1 MIDFI
6 AKIFGYVMNFIY
18 VMLGNMGVTNLGLTI
33 ILFAAFV
40 QLILFPFIYIQQKKS
55 KVTQVIQP
63 ELNKISRK
71 YRDKKDQ
78 ESMLAMQQEQSAIY
92 KKYGTSPTS
101 GCLPMI
107 IQMIILFGV
116 IKIIYN
122 IPNYIDIV
130 GKSYTEIAKPMVVA
144 MKEEPSIK
152 DDMEEIAKELQATRY
167 YKDPTSVEDVVSV
180 VYRFKDETYEKARE
194 IFKNHPDVLES
205 ISVDSVKRIRSLNNF
220 IFKLNVS
227 DYPNQ
232 HGVSIYLLIPFL
244 AALFQWLQ
252 TKTIRQ
258 PEMTGDQA
266 AMGNY
271 MKVMTN
277 TMPIVSLIFYYSLPC
292 GIGLYWAAKALFNV
306 IQQVGFNIYF
316 DHIDID
322 EMIAKQKEKAE
333 KSGKKS
339 FYEKMMEASSNAAD
353 TAGTNPKTP
362 DGTRLNKSNDISKA
376 AKLSTKGIDYTPV
389 ERTVKDEVAATDS
402 KKDKKKDKGF
412 GDIAKLANMMEESK

>member
-1 MIDFI
+1 MIDII
-6 AKIFGYVMNFIY
+6 AKIFGHVMNLIY
-18 VMLGNMGVTNLGLTI
+18 VGLDKLDVTNLGLTI
-33 ILFAAFV
+33 IIFAAFV

-55 KVTQVIQP
+55 KITQYIQP
-63 ELNKISRK
+63 ELNKVSRK

-78 ESMLAMQQEQSAIY
+78 ESMLAMQQEQNAIY

-122 IPNYIDIV
+122 IPNYIDVI
-130 GKSYTEIAKPMVVA
+130 GNSYSEIAKPMVAA
-144 MKEEPSIK
+144 MKEDKELTSE
-152 DDMEEIAKELQATRY
+152 MESLAKELQATRY
-167 YKDPTSVEDVVSV
+167 YKDSESVEDVVSV
-180 VYRFKDETYEKARE
+180 IYRFKDETWDKARDMFAE
-194 IFKNHPDVLES
+194 YPDVINAISPDS
-205 ISVDSVKRIRSLNNF
+205 IKKLRSLNNF

-232 HGVSIYLLIPFL
+232 HGMSLYILIPVL

-258 PEMTGDQA
+258 PEMPAEQA

-277 TMPIVSLIFYYSLPC
+277 TMPVVSLVFYYSLPC

-316 DHIDID
+316 DHKDI
-322 EMIAKQKEKAE
+322 EELIAKQKEKAD
-333 KSGKKS
+333 KSNKKS
-339 FYEKMMEASSNAAD
+339 IYDRMMEASTNAAD
-353 TAGTNPKTP
+353 KSGTNPNKP
-362 DGTRLNKSNDISKA
+362 DGTKLIKSDSISKV
-376 AKLSTKGIDYTPV
+376 AKKGLKNIEYTPV
-389 ERTVKDEVAATDS
+389 ERTVKVKEEADDTS
-402 KKDKKKDKGF
+402 KKKNNNF
-412 GDIAKLANMMEESK
+412 GDIAKIANMFEEK

>member
-316 DHIDID
+316 DHVDID

-376 AKLSTKGIDYTPV
+376 AKISTKGIEYTPV

-402 KKDKKKDKGF
+402 KKDKKKYNGF
-412 GDIAKLANMMEESK
+412 GDIAKLANMMDEGK

>member
-6 AKIFGYVMNFIY
+6 AKIFGYVMNLIY
-18 VMLGNMGVTNLGLTI
+18 VMLDNLGVTNLGLTI
-33 ILFAAFV
+33 IIFAAFV

-78 ESMLAMQQEQSAIY
+78 ESMLAMQQEQQAIY

-122 IPNYIDIV
+122 IPNYIDVV
-130 GKSYTEIAKPMVVA
+130 GNAYNEIAKPMVAA

-152 DDMEEIAKELQATRY
+152 EDMDEIAKELQATRY
-167 YKDPTSVEDVVSV
+167 YKDSSNVEDVVSL
-180 VYRFKDETYEKARE
+180 VYRFKDDTWEKARDL
-194 IFKNHPDVLES
+194 FKNHPDVLSS
-205 ISVDSVKRIRSLNNF
+205 ISVDSVKRLKSLNNF

-232 HGVSIYLLIPFL
+232 HGMSIYLLIPFL

-258 PEMTGDQA
+258 PEMSGDQA

-322 EMIAKQKEKAE
+322 EMIAKQKEKAA

-339 FYEKMMEASSNAAD
+339 FYDRMMEASTNAANE
-353 TAGTNPKTP
+353 AGTNPNKP
-362 DGTRLNKSNDISKA
+362 DGTKLIKSNDISKVA
-376 AKLSTKGIDYTPV
+376 RRNTKGIDYTPV
-389 ERTVKDEVAATDS
+389 NRTVKDEEATTDF
-402 KKDKKKDKGF
+402 KKKKKDDGY
-412 GDIAKLANMMEESK
+412 GNIAKLANMFESK

>member
-6 AKIFGYVMNFIY
+6 AKLFGHVMNWIY
-18 VMLGNMGVTNLGLTI
+18 VGLDKLDVTNLGITI
-33 ILFAAFV
+33 IIFAAFV

-55 KVTQVIQP
+55 KITQYIQP
-63 ELNKISRK
+63 ELNKVSRK

-78 ESMLAMQQEQSAIY
+78 ESMLAMQQEQNAIY

-122 IPNYIDIV
+122 IPNYIDVI
-130 GKSYTEIAKPMVVA
+130 GNSYSDIAKPMVAA
-144 MKEEPSIK
+144 MKEDKSIVEEMDSLAK
-152 DDMEEIAKELQATRY
+152 DLQATRY
-167 YKDPTSVEDVVSV
+167 YKDSSSVEDVVSLI
-180 VYRFKDETYEKARE
+180 YRFKDESWDKARK
-194 IFKNHPDVLES
+194 IYKDHPDVLNAISTDS
-205 ISVDSVKRIRSLNNF
+205 IKRLRSLNNF

-232 HGVSIYLLIPFL
+232 HGVSLYMLIPIL

-271 MKVMTN
+271 MKIMTN

-316 DHIDID
+316 DHADI
-322 EMIAKQKEKAE
+322 EEIIAKQKAKAE
-333 KSGKKS
+333 SSGKKS
-339 FYEKMMEASSNAAD
+339 LYDRMMEASANAAD
-353 TAGTNPKTP
+353 QSGTNPNKP
-362 DGTRLNKSNDISKA
+362 DGTKLNKSDAISKV
-376 AKLSTKGIDYTPV
+376 AKKGLKNIEYTPV
-389 ERTVKDEVAATDS
+389 ERTVKVKEEESDAS
-402 KKDKKKDKGF
+402 KKSKKGNNF
-412 GDIAKLANMMEESK
+412 GDIAKIANMFEEK

>member
-18 VMLGNMGVTNLGLTI
+18 VMLDNMGVTNLGLTI

-40 QLILFPFIYIQQKKS
+40 QIILFPFIYIQQKKS
-55 KVTQVIQP
+55 KITQVIQP
-63 ELNKISRK
+63 ELNKITRK

-122 IPNYIDIV
+122 IPNYIDVV
-130 GKSYTEIAKPMVVA
+130 GNAYSDIAKPMVAA
-144 MKEEPSIK
+144 MKEEPEIK
-152 DDMEEIAKELQATRY
+152 EDMDDFARDLQATRY
-167 YKDPTSVEDVVSV
+167 YKDPSNVEDVVSL
-180 VYRFKDETYEKARE
+180 VYRFKDDTFEKARKV
-194 IFKNHPDVLES
+194 FKNHPDVLES
-205 ISVDSVKRIRSLNNF
+205 ISVDSVKHLRSLNNF
-220 IFKLNVS
+220 VLKLNVS

-232 HGVSIYLLIPFL
+232 HGMSIYLLIPFL

-258 PEMTGDQA
+258 PEMTGEQA

-316 DHIDID
+316 DHADID
-322 EMIAKQKEKAE
+322 EMIAKQREKAE

-339 FYEKMMEASSNAAD
+339 FYEKMMEASTNAANE
-353 TAGTNPKTP
+353 AGTNPTKP
-362 DGTRLNKSNDISKA
+362 DGTKLKKSNDISKA
-376 AKLSTKGIDYTPV
+376 AKISTKGIEYTPV
-389 ERTVKDEVAATDS
+389 ERKVKDEVAATDS
-402 KKDKKKDKGF
+402 KKKKKDNGF
-412 GDIAKLANMMEESK
+412 GDIAKLANLLENEGK